1 MRNAASVTEADRL
14 FTPFLRI
21 PCFSLP
27 TASDFGLSVKMSA
40 EQSHISNMRRGTPF
54 YTAPEVHY
62 AGNLTKAAD
71 LYSYGVVLWEMYHS
85 K

>member
-1 MRNAASVTEADRL
+1 ML
-14 FTPFLRI
+14 GY
-21 PCFSLP
+21 
-27 TASDFGLSVKMSA
+27 TAKIADFGLSVYMQ
-40 EQSHISNMRRGTPF
+40 EGQSHMSNTKRGTPF